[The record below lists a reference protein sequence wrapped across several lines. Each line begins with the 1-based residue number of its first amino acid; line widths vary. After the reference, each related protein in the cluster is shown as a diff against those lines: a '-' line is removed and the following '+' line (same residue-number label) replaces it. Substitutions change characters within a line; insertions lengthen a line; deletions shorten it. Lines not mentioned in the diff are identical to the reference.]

1 MAIIEKTTEKIMDE
15 LDGDKIVRRTEFD
28 SDTLEIENIYKNFNI
43 DSDRAKSWA
52 ENFTRNKEGKLEE
65 VKPQIV

>member
-15 LDGDKIVRRTEFD
+15 LDGDKIVRRTEFN

-43 DSDRAKSWA
+43 DSDGAESWA
-52 ENFTRNKEGKLEE
+52 EKFVRNEAGEL
-65 VKPQIV
+65 VKMEPEN